1 MNAKV
6 MQNASPR
13 EMGETELTAERD
25 RLEGDLKAGKLT
37 VMEGSRL
44 ALIRRCLR
52 RLQEL
57 NVGDMRQII

>member
-6 MQNASPR
+6 MQTASPR
-13 EMGETELTAERD
+13 EMGETALTAERD
-25 RLEGDLKAGKLT
+25 RLEGELKAGTLT
-37 VMEGSRL
+37 VMDGSRL

-57 NVGDMRQII
+57 KQGDMRQII